1 MSLEKLLERIA
12 DALEAN
18 AKAQAEHTE
27 ALKKYV
33 LKVEGGQVSAPADDE
48 KAKAKAKAK
57 PSDEDE
63 DEDEEE
69 ESTAKGK
76 KAGKGKKATKPAKGK
91 KAGKAKPSDED
102 EEDDEDEDDEDSD
115 DDDEDDDDDDDE
127 EAGKPIKIGDIRDV
141 LVELK
146 DVTGKKGAAKEIL
159 KEFGYDELGDA
170 DPRDFKALMAAAQK
184 ALAKAKK
191 KK

>member
-1 MSLEKLLERIA
+1 MDDLSTETLLAA
-12 DALEAN
+12 DLADRWIDTVLGEDPAL
-18 AKAQAEHTE
+18 
-27 ALKKYV
+27 L
-33 LKVEGGQVSAPADDE
+33 LRAD
-48 KAKAKAKAK
+48 
-57 PSDEDE
+57 SDEPLAPEDMARNLAHFRAVLIEELAEQPIAYALDE
-63 DEDEEE
+63 D
-69 ESTAKGK
+69 
-76 KAGKGKKATKPAKGK
+76 
-91 KAGKAKPSDED
+91 
-102 EEDDEDEDDEDSD
+102 DDEDEDDD
-115 DDDEDDDDDDDE
+115 DDADDADDDDDDDDDDE